1 MMARLTGPTAA
12 LAGTPA
18 GVQGHGLWAGRRQL
32 VIRFAGEAETAVM
45 YTAEAL
51 AQELKR
57 LLAKSTFHS
66 LAVTGRDTLGHA
78 EYLAAVFNAWTP
90 TLPVL
95 LDTDGQRPEAV
106 RDLRE
111 CLTVLQVTLPGDASA
126 ALVDRALHTLREG
139 VDAGLEHALV
149 LDVTEQTSDGQ
160 LLRIVEQAHETSE
173 RVSVVVHPGAQSEMA
188 GLDRRWS
195 TLLEQST
202 MRHADVRLVRRIP
215 PPLGL
220 R

>member
-1 MMARLTGPTAA
+1 MARLTGPTAA

-18 GVQGHGLWAGRRQL
+18 GIQGHGIWAGRRQL
-32 VIRFAGEAETAVM
+32 VVRFAGEAETAVM

-51 AQELKR
+51 AQELQR
-57 LLAKSTFHS
+57 LLAKSAFHS
-66 LAVTGRDTLGHA
+66 LGIGGRDTLGHA
-78 EYLAAVFNAWTP
+78 EYLAAVFGAWEP

-106 RDLRE
+106 RELKKWV
-111 CLTVLQVTLPGDASA
+111 TVVQVTLPGDAGA
-126 ALVDRALHTLREG
+126 AIVERALHTVREAAE
-139 VDAGLEHALV
+139 AGLEHALA
-149 LDVTEQTSDGQ
+149 LDVTDQTSDGQ

-173 RVSVVVHPGAQSEMA
+173 RTAVVVHPSAQAEAA
-188 GLDRRWS
+188 GLDRRWT
-195 TLLEQST
+195 TLLEQAT
-202 MRHADVRLVRRIP
+202 MRHADVRFVRRIP

>member
-1 MMARLTGPTAA
+1 MARLTGPTAA

-18 GVQGHGLWAGRRQL
+18 GVQGHGVWAGRRQL
-32 VIRFAGEAETAVM
+32 VVRFAGEAETAVM

-57 LLAKSTFHS
+57 LLAKTTFHS
-66 LAVTGRDTLGHA
+66 LAVSGRDTLGHA
-78 EYLAAVFNAWTP
+78 EYLAAVFAAWEP

-106 RDLRE
+106 RDLRRW
-111 CLTVLQVTLPGDASA
+111 LRMLQVTLAADAGA
-126 ALVDRALHTLREG
+126 ALVERALHTLREA
-139 VDAGLEHALV
+139 AGADLEHALV

-160 LLRIVEQAHETSE
+160 LLRIVEQAHEASE
-173 RVSVVVHPGAQSEMA
+173 RVSVIVHPSAQAEAA

-195 TLLEQST
+195 VLLEQATS
-202 MRHADVRLVRRIP
+202 RHADVRLVRRIP

>member
-1 MMARLTGPTAA
+1 MTRLTGPTAA

-18 GVQGHGLWAGRRQL
+18 GVQGHGVWAGRRQL
-32 VIRFAGEAETAVM
+32 IVRFAGEAETAVM

-51 AQELKR
+51 AQELRR
-57 LLAKSTFHS
+57 LLAKTTFHS
-66 LAVTGRDTLGHA
+66 IGVGGRDTLGHV
-78 EYLAAVFNAWTP
+78 EYLAAVFGAWEP

-106 RDLRE
+106 GELKGW
-111 CLTVLQVTLPGDASA
+111 LTMVQVTLAGNASA
-126 ALVDRALHTLREG
+126 ALVERALHTLRESA
-139 VDAGLEHALV
+139 DSGLEHALV
-149 LDVTEQTSDGQ
+149 LDVNEQTSDGQ
-160 LLRIVEQAHETSE
+160 LLRIVEQGHEASE
-173 RVSVVVHPGAQSEMA
+173 RVAVVLHPGAAAEAA

-195 TLLEQST
+195 VLLEQAT

>member
-1 MMARLTGPTAA
+1 MARLTGPTAA
-12 LAGTPA
+12 LAGTPV
-18 GVQGHGLWAGRRQL
+18 GVQGHGVWAGRRQL
-32 VIRFAGEAETAVM
+32 VVRFAGEAETAVM

-57 LLAKSTFHS
+57 LLAKTTFHS
-66 LAVTGRDTLGHA
+66 LAVSGRDTLGHA
-78 EYLAAVFNAWTP
+78 EYLAAVFAAWEP

-106 RDLRE
+106 RDLRRW
-111 CLTVLQVTLPGDASA
+111 LRMLQVTLAADAGA
-126 ALVDRALHTLREG
+126 ALVERALHTLREA
-139 VDAGLEHALV
+139 AGADLEHALV

-160 LLRIVEQAHETSE
+160 LLRIVEQAHEASE
-173 RVSVVVHPGAQSEMA
+173 RVAVIVHPSAQAEAA

-195 TLLEQST
+195 VLLEQATS
-202 MRHADVRLVRRIP
+202 RHADVRLVRRIP

>member
-1 MMARLTGPTAA
+1 MARLTGPTAA

-18 GVQGHGLWAGRRQL
+18 GIQGHGIWAGRRQL
-32 VIRFAGEAETAVM
+32 VVRFAGEAETAVM

-51 AQELKR
+51 AQELQR
-57 LLAKSTFHS
+57 LLAKSAFHS
-66 LAVTGRDTLGHA
+66 LGIGGRDTLGHA
-78 EYLAAVFNAWTP
+78 EYLAAVFGAWSP

-106 RDLRE
+106 GELKKWV
-111 CLTVLQVTLPGDASA
+111 TVVQVTLPGDAGA
-126 ALVDRALHTLREG
+126 AIVERALHTVREAAE
-139 VDAGLEHALV
+139 AGLEHALA
-149 LDVTEQTSDGQ
+149 LDVTDQTSDGQ

-173 RVSVVVHPGAQSEMA
+173 RTAVVVHPSAQAEAA
-188 GLDRRWS
+188 GLDRRWT
-195 TLLEQST
+195 TLLEQAT
-202 MRHADVRLVRRIP
+202 MRHADVRFVRRIP

>member
-1 MMARLTGPTAA
+1 MARLTGPTAA

-18 GVQGHGLWAGRRQL
+18 GVQGHGVWAGRRQL
-32 VIRFAGEAETAVM
+32 VVRFAGEAETAVM

-57 LLAKSTFHS
+57 LLAKTTFHS
-66 LAVTGRDTLGHA
+66 LAVSGRDTLGHA
-78 EYLAAVFNAWTP
+78 EYLAAVFAAWEP

-106 RDLRE
+106 RDLRRW
-111 CLTVLQVTLPGDASA
+111 LRMLQVTLAADAGA
-126 ALVDRALHTLREG
+126 ALVERALHTLREA
-139 VDAGLEHALV
+139 AGADLEHALV

-160 LLRIVEQAHETSE
+160 LLRIVEQAHEASE
-173 RVSVVVHPGAQSEMA
+173 RVAVIVHPSAQAEAA

-195 TLLEQST
+195 VLLEQATS
-202 MRHADVRLVRRIP
+202 RHADVRLVRRIP

>member
-1 MMARLTGPTAA
+1 MARLTGPTAA

-18 GVQGHGLWAGRRQL
+18 GVQGHGVWAGRRQL
-32 VIRFAGEAETAVM
+32 VVRFAGEAETAVM

-57 LLAKSTFHS
+57 LLAKTTFHS
-66 LAVTGRDTLGHA
+66 LAVSGRDTLGHA
-78 EYLAAVFNAWTP
+78 EYLAAVFAAWEP

-106 RDLRE
+106 RELRRW
-111 CLTVLQVTLPGDASA
+111 LRMLQVTLAADAGA
-126 ALVDRALHTLREG
+126 ALVERALHTLREA
-139 VDAGLEHALV
+139 AGADLEHALV

-160 LLRIVEQAHETSE
+160 LLRIVEQAHEASE
-173 RVSVVVHPGAQSEMA
+173 RVAVIVHPSAQAEAA

-195 TLLEQST
+195 VLLEQATS
-202 MRHADVRLVRRIP
+202 RHADVRLVRRIP

>member
-1 MMARLTGPTAA
+1 MARLTGPTAA

-18 GVQGHGLWAGRRQL
+18 GVQGHGLLAGRRQL
-32 VIRFAGEAETAVM
+32 VVRFAGEAETAVM

-51 AQELKR
+51 AQELSR
-57 LLAKSTFHS
+57 LLAKSAFHS
-66 LAVTGRDTLGHA
+66 LAVAGRDTLGHA
-78 EYLAAVFNAWTP
+78 EYLAAVFDAWEP

-106 RDLRE
+106 ADLAARV
-111 CLTVLQVTLPGDASA
+111 TIVQVTLPGDAGA
-126 ALVDRALHTLREG
+126 ALVDRALHTLREAAR
-139 VDAGLEHALV
+139 AGLEHALA

-160 LLRIVEQAHETSE
+160 LLRIVEQAHEASE
-173 RVSVVVHPGAQSEMA
+173 RVAVVIHPGAQAEAA

-195 TLLEQST
+195 TLLEQAT

-215 PPLGL
+215 PPLGI